1 MAAAGGESFQ
11 RLVGQE
17 AGWFPHS
24 DKSDVF
30 FTDSVQETG
39 SEEGLHRH
47 ARHKKAKH
55 PESEASPTR
64 ARSVVRG
71 RSHTVKLPSDQKQGS
86 AVNRVAPP
94 LFNAKTKLKIK
105 KNISVTRNM
114 ENDRKIHLV

>member
-1 MAAAGGESFQ
+1 MAAAGEESFQ

-71 RSHTVKLPSDQKQGS
+71 RSHTVKLPSDQK
-86 AVNRVAPP
+86 
-94 LFNAKTKLKIK
+94 
-105 KNISVTRNM
+105 NM
-114 ENDRKIHLV
+114 EWEGLMNFAHVSKMKVKVETHASPGWDDDLRP